1 MTEPNCTL
9 YFFVIIA
16 EKKSCVKKYKSV
28 ISNSQKRQITIPQ
41 KFCTHFHFDS
51 QAKIST
57 TDNDIL
63 IQPAENLSNS
73 EFDVQILQDLVQLV
87 QKVLA
92 IRNLLMLSRKAG
104 LKVRSAV
111 EAMLLNAKRIA
122 HAKLN
127 LTLL

>member
-9 YFFVIIA
+9 YFFIIIA

-73 EFDVQILQDLVQLV
+73 EFRCSNISRISSISS
-87 QKVLA
+87 KS
-92 IRNLLMLSRKAG
+92 LSNQE
-104 LKVRSAV
+104 LI
-111 EAMLLNAKRIA
+111 NAFK
-122 HAKLN
+122 KSK
-127 LTLL
+127 TKS